1 VEASREWDS
10 GTMVLYTGSSQRA
23 SKSHSHT
30 AARQT
35 RTRTRTRTRSTVGRV
50 STLCQGTA
58 RLLPSR
64 SSESVLP
71 AGIGFNGAS
80 ALKLASTRRCPG
92 DRGLSDVIMDVGAT
106 GKDSMAESGA
116 GGVGMKS

>member
-1 VEASREWDS
+1 
-10 GTMVLYTGSSQRA
+10 MVLYTGSSQRA

-30 AARQT
+30 AARQ
-35 RTRTRTRTRSTVGRV
+35 TRTRTRSTVGRV